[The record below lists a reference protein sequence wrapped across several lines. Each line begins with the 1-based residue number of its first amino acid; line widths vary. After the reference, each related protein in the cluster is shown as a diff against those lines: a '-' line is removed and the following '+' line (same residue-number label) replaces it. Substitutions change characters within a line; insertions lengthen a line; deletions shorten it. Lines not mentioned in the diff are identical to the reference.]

1 MIIVKEIQGTPEER
15 VMAEE
20 LKDGGVISSRTI
32 AWEDM
37 DDATLEMLFEAEP
50 GTVWNHRPT
59 WVFFNHP
66 DYEPD

>member
-37 DDATLEMLFEAEP
+37 DDAMLETLFEADP
-50 GTVWNHRPT
+50 GMVWHHRPT
-59 WVFFNHP
+59 WVFFNHT